1 MMEALGFA
9 IGAVL
14 AILLIELVKTLVV
27 VGWRRKEERNY
38 QRIRDERVAEA
49 MSKPAKTS
57 NDPLY
62 SPGLRGD
69 DSTDSKQTGLSRGVG
84 VDSL

>member
-1 MMEALGFA
+1 MMEV
-9 IGAVL
+9 IGIIIDVTIAVL
-14 AILLIELVKTLVV
+14 CIELVKTLIV
-27 VGWRRKEERNY
+27 VGWRRREERNY
-38 QRIRDERVAEA
+38 QRIRDERIAEA

-69 DSTDSKQTGLSRGVG
+69 GSTVSK
-84 VDSL
+84 